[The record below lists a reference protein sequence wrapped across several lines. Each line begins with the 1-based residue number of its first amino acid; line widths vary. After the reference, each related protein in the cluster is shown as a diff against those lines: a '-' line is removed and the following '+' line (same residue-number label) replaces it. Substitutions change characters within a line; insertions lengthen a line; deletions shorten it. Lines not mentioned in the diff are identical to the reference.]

1 MTRFL
6 IVWSVFSA
14 RKWLARLGRRE
25 SVLTTEYGYK
35 YGQKAVHRL
44 IRYISMPLL
53 LKVVNVLCRL
63 QLIGRRYRGRTAVA
77 TENYRCLTGAEGRI
91 DASSIALRRQ
101 LLEMGATWGQHRAT
115 MSQMQACVRELDAV
129 VAPLVL
135 QNEPVVLAPLHCISD
150 ILAAMVG
157 AGVTPGKASVIV
169 SSSAESYT
177 VASRKMGNV
186 ALSYCSIHQDNTSLA
201 SEMMALVNNVI
212 EGRENMIIFPD
223 IPADYT
229 VQTHEAHSGKINC
242 RLFDRPAKLH
252 SGVQRFSRI
261 VGARVVFYHLYYQGG
276 IKIKTYSPMSPKE
289 VTKNLPLIIENTL
302 RDYPQDWLLW
312 HSHSLYFINH

>member
-6 IVWSVFSA
+6 IVWSVFSI
-14 RKWLARLGRRE
+14 RKWSMQLSWPYRRFF
-25 SVLTTEYGYK
+25 VG
-35 YGQKAVHRL
+35 YGQKAVRR
-44 IRYISMPLL
+44 IMRFIPMSLL
-53 LKVVNVLCRL
+53 LLVVRVLCRL
-63 QLIGRRYRGRTAVA
+63 RILGRKYRGRTAVA
-77 TENYRCLTGAEGRI
+77 TQNYRCLTGAGGRI
-91 DASSIALRRQ
+91 DTAWIAMRRQ
-101 LLEMGATWGQHRAT
+101 LLEMGATWGQHQAT
-115 MSQMQACVRELDAV
+115 LAQMQACKRVLDAV
-129 VAPLVL
+129 VAPLAA
-135 QNEPVVLAPLHCISD
+135 QKTPVVLAPLHCVSD

-157 AGVTPGKASVIV
+157 ASVTPGKASVVV

-177 VASRKMGNV
+177 IASRKMGGV

-201 SEMMALVNNVI
+201 SELMALMNNVA

-229 VQTHEAHSGKINC
+229 VQTHEAQSGKISC

-261 VGARVVFYHLYYQGG
+261 VSAQVVFYHLYYQRG
-276 IKIKTYSPMSPKE
+276 IKIKIYSPLSPKE
-289 VTKNLPLIIENTL
+289 VAVNLPAIIENTL